1 VATTRVTMAG
11 TAYHMEALRKARVIE
26 RKSEAV
32 KKIKDSLGMV
42 SQFLSKSFFN
52 YFEEVHFKLR

>member
-1 VATTRVTMAG
+1 MAG

-32 KKIKDSLGMV
+32 RKLKDSMGQVNL
-42 SQFLSKSFFN
+42 KTAP
-52 YFEEVHFKLR
+52 

>member
-1 VATTRVTMAG
+1 MAG

-52 YFEEVHFKLR
+52 YFKEVHFKLR